1 MWRMEKPA
9 WQNGVEEGDG
19 EGQDEDLMF
28 RVNFMPDEPVKLF
41 QRDYQ
46 TLGHIQV
53 RSSLF
58 QRAYQTLGHI
68 QVRSSLFQRAYQ
80 TLGHIQVR

>member
-9 WQNGVEEGDG
+9 WHNGVEEGNGDG
-19 EGQDEDLMF
+19 QEEDLMF

-46 TLGHIQV
+46 TLGRIQV
-53 RSSLF
+53 RL
-58 QRAYQTLGHI
+58 
-68 QVRSSLFQRAYQ
+68 
-80 TLGHIQVR
+80 